1 MAKQPYLVNWRL
13 EGISKDPLQEGDTVN
28 LEPAD
33 AEPFLAN
40 GTLSVAAPAPPSDS
54 KKA

>member
-28 LEPAD
+28 LEPAE
-33 AEPFLAN
+33 AAPFLAN
-40 GTLSVAAPAPPSDS
+40 GTLSAPPAPAP
-54 KKA
+54 KA